1 MDDGVGVAE
10 PENASVHERWANL
23 RFSVVGQLLAAPP
36 EKGMLRRELMALAAR
51 TWRHPVT
58 GAPVRFGL
66 STIERWYGAAR
77 RERRDPV
84 GVLRRK
90 VRKDLGV
97 QSSVNAPLQRAIREQ
112 YALHPNWSVYLH
124 YENLLALAQTRAEIA
139 IAPVPA
145 YSTIRRFFQAQGLRK
160 RRRLSS
166 RRTEGA
172 ERAEQRLLD
181 REVRSYEAEH
191 VNSLWHWDGHDG
203 SLKVLTPRGTYETP
217 ILIGVL
223 DDRSRLACH
232 LQWYAGDERPQ
243 IMAHALTQAFMKR
256 GLPRMG
262 YHDNGGAMTAAEI
275 TAGLTRLGVLDAR
288 TLSYSAYMNAKIETL
303 WTSVEGQL
311 LAMLENVP
319 DLTLESLNEATQA
332 WSEYQYNRSI
342 HSETGQTPL
351 ARFLAG
357 PDVQRPSPDSAALR
371 LAFSASERRTQR
383 LSDGTVVIQAHRFEV
398 PNCYRHLKRLLV
410 RYARW
415 DLTQVHLVDE
425 HTGEVLCRLFPQD
438 KALNAR
444 GVRRPLEPLAQ
455 RVGTALLKPA
465 PCVDWHATAGIA
477 PLLSKLLAQQAA
489 TGLPPPYLP
498 LDQQTPCD
506 EGTTQ
511 HTEEEPT

>member
-1 MDDGVGVAE
+1 MDGDVGMAE

-23 RFSVVGQLLAAPP
+23 RFAVVGQLLAAPP

-66 STIERWYGAAR
+66 STIERWYAAAR

-97 QSSVNAPLQRAIREQ
+97 QSSVNAALQRAIREQ
-112 YALHPNWSVYLH
+112 YDLHPSWSVYLH
-124 YENLLALAQTRAEIA
+124 YSNLKALAEKRAEVG
-139 IAPVPA
+139 PVPA
-145 YSTIRRFFQAQGLRK
+145 YSTVRRFFEAQGLRK

-191 VNSLWHWDGHDG
+191 VNAIWHWDGHEG
-203 SLKVLTPRGTYETP
+203 SLKVLTPRATYETP

-223 DDRSRLACH
+223 DDRSRLVCH
-232 LQWYAGDERPQ
+232 LQWYLGEECGQ
-243 IMAHALTQAFMKR
+243 IMAHALSQAFMKR
-256 GLPRMG
+256 GLPRAG
-262 YHDNGGAMTAAEI
+262 YHDNGGAMTAAEM
-275 TAGLTRLGVLDAR
+275 TEGLTRLGVLDAR
-288 TLSYSAYMNAKIETL
+288 TLSYSAYMNGKIETL

-319 DLTLESLNEATQA
+319 DLTLETLNEATQA
-332 WSEYQYNRSI
+332 WAEYQYNRSI
-342 HSETGQTPL
+342 HSETGETPL

-371 LAFSASERRTQR
+371 LAFTATERRTQR
-383 LSDGTVVIQAHRFEV
+383 LSDGTLVVQAHRLEV

-415 DLTQVHLVDE
+415 DLTEVHLVDE
-425 HTGEVLCRLFPQD
+425 RTGEVLCRLFPQD

-444 GVRRPLEPLAQ
+444 GVRRPLEPLAR

-465 PCVDWHATAGIA
+465 PSIDWHTAAGIA

-498 LDQQTPCD
+498 LDQQTPRD
-506 EGTTQ
+506 EGM
-511 HTEEEPT
+511 TEPPEGEQT

>member
-112 YALHPNWSVYLH
+112 YDLHPNWSVYLH

-145 YSTIRRFFQAQGLRK
+145 YSTIRRFFEAQGLRK

-203 SLKVLTPRGTYETP
+203 SLKVLTPRGTYEIP

-223 DDRSRLACH
+223 DDCSRLACH

-243 IMAHALTQAFMKR
+243 IMAHALAQAFMKR
-256 GLPRMG
+256 GLPRAG

-275 TAGLTRLGVLDAR
+275 SEGLTRLGVLDAR
-288 TLSYSAYMNAKIETL
+288 TLSYSAYMYVSEPFMFSSFAE
-303 WTSVEGQL
+303 SR
-311 LAMLENVP
+311 
-319 DLTLESLNEATQA
+319 DL
-332 WSEYQYNRSI
+332 
-342 HSETGQTPL
+342 
-351 ARFLAG
+351 
-357 PDVQRPSPDSAALR
+357 
-371 LAFSASERRTQR
+371 
-383 LSDGTVVIQAHRFEV
+383 
-398 PNCYRHLKRLLV
+398 
-410 RYARW
+410 
-415 DLTQVHLVDE
+415 
-425 HTGEVLCRLFPQD
+425 
-438 KALNAR
+438 
-444 GVRRPLEPLAQ
+444 
-455 RVGTALLKPA
+455 
-465 PCVDWHATAGIA
+465 
-477 PLLSKLLAQQAA
+477 
-489 TGLPPPYLP
+489 
-498 LDQQTPCD
+498 
-506 EGTTQ
+506 
-511 HTEEEPT
+511 